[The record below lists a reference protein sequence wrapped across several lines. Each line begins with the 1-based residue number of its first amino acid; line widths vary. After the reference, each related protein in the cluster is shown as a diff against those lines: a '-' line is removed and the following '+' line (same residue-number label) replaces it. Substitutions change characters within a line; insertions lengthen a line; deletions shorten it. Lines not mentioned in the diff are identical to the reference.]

1 MFTNTDSFPF
11 AIGGQFQSVTDLHPS
26 GMQTIQLWQIYLE
39 NVDPLLKLTH
49 TPTLQVRIIDASTNL
64 TKVSKS
70 LEALMFAIYLMAI
83 TSLGDDEVERTFNE
97 SKSNLLMKYQ
107 HGTQQALF
115 NAGFM
120 RMPDLT
126 ILQAYLLYCVRRPP
140 SVLDILLI
148 LTSIR
153 LASDSIQ
160 ILVPCFV

>member
-1 MFTNTDSFPF
+1 MFGDTGGFPF
-11 AIGGQFQSVTDLHPS
+11 AVEGRSESVTDLHPS
-26 GMQTIQLWQIYLE
+26 ALETIQLWQTYLA

-49 TPTLQVRIIDASTNL
+49 TPTLQVKIIEASTNF

-83 TSLGDDEVERTFNE
+83 TSLGEDEVQQRFTA
-97 SKSNLLMKYQ
+97 SRSTLLARYQ

-126 ILQAYLLYCVRRPP
+126 ILQAYLLYCV
-140 SVLDILLI
+140 SVLSRPLGLLLI
-148 LTSIR
+148 LTSTRSASGSIR
-153 LASDSIQ
+153 
-160 ILVPCFV
+160 ILERCSV